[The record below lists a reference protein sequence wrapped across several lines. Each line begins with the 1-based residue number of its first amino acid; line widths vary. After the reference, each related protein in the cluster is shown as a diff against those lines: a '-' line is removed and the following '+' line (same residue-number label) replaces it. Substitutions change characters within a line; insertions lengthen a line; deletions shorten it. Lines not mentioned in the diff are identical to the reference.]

1 MENKFYIL
9 RTEDAMDLP
18 LPAYMTEGA
27 AGMDVYAN
35 VPVETVLISGEILAV
50 PLGFRMVLPL
60 GFEAQMRPRSGLA
73 LKHGITMP
81 NAPGTID
88 SDYRGE
94 VSILL
99 LNLGNEDF
107 VIRRGDRIGQMVISR
122 YERINWTIASSLD
135 DTQRGDGGFGHTGK

>member
-9 RTEDAMDLP
+9 QTENAMDLP
-18 LPAYMTEGA
+18 LPSYMTEGA

-35 VPVETVLISGEILAV
+35 VHEDTILAAGEIMAV
-50 PLGFRMVLPL
+50 PLGFRMALPS

-73 LKHGITMP
+73 MKYGITMP

-99 LNLGNEDF
+99 LNLGKEDF
-107 VIRRGDRIGQMVISR
+107 VIRRGDRIGQMIIAR
-122 YERINWTIASSLD
+122 YERVDWTIAPSLD
-135 DTQRGDGGFGHTGK
+135 NTERGDGGFGHTGK